1 MLTKTILKRILQMIV
16 VLIIISFLTFLLT
29 YLAPGDPAE
38 AMYEAAGISPTEEQL
53 NTARLSM
60 GLDKPFIVQYGRW
73 VTNALK
79 GDLGNSFSKS
89 LPVATLIG
97 QRLLP
102 TLKIAVFSMAIML
115 VISIPLGLLSA
126 THQDGVWDYVIRFLS
141 FFGIS
146 MPGFWLGLLLM
157 YVFCVK
163 LHWLPAVS
171 AASGFREMILPS
183 VTLAIAMSSK
193 YTRQVRA
200 SVLEELSQDY
210 VIGAQARGVRSS
222 RVLWRHVF
230 KNALLP
236 LITLLGISFGSLL
249 GGTSIVEIVFS
260 YPGLGNLAVQSVSAR
275 DYPLI
280 QGVVLWVAMI
290 YMAVNLVV
298 DLTYDLVDPRIRE
311 AR

>member
-1 MLTKTILKRILQMIV
+1 MLTKKILTRLAQMII
-16 VLIIISFLTFLLT
+16 VLIGVSFCTFLLT
-29 YLAPGDPAE
+29 YLAPGDPAQ
-38 AMYEAAGISPTEEQL
+38 AMYEAAGISPTEQQL
-53 NTARLSM
+53 ETARLAM
-60 GLDKPFIVQYGRW
+60 GLDQPFAVQYTKW
-73 VTNALK
+73 VAGIFH
-79 GDLGNSFSKS
+79 GDLGVSFSKNM
-89 LPVATLIG
+89 PVATVIG

-102 TLKIAVFSMAIML
+102 TLKIALFSMAIML
-115 VISIPLGLLSA
+115 VVSVPLGLLSA
-126 THQDGVWDYVIRFLS
+126 VRQDGPWDYAIRFLS

-146 MPGFWLGLLLM
+146 MPGFWLGLVLM

-171 AASGFREMILPS
+171 AGSGIREMILPS

-200 SVLEELSQDY
+200 SVLEELGQDY
-210 VIGAQARGVRSS
+210 VIGARARGVPYARI
-222 RVLWRHVF
+222 LWLHVF
-230 KNALLP
+230 KNSLLP

-280 QGVVLWVAMI
+280 QGIVLWVAMI
-290 YMAVNLVV
+290 YMAVNLAV

>member
-183 VTLAIAMSSK
+183 VTLAIVMSSK

-210 VIGAQARGVRSS
+210 VIGAQARGVRAS

>member
-163 LHWLPAVS
+163 LRWLPAVS

>member
-1 MLTKTILKRILQMIV
+1 MLKKMILKRLLQMIV

-73 VTNALK
+73 VTHALR
-79 GDLGNSFSKS
+79 GDLGTSFSKS

-115 VISIPLGLLSA
+115 VVSIPLGLLSA
-126 THQDGVWDYVIRFLS
+126 THQDGVWDYLIRFLS

-157 YVFCVK
+157 YVFCVR

-171 AASGFREMILPS
+171 ASSGFREMILPS

-210 VIGAQARGVRSS
+210 VIGARARGVRRS
-222 RVLWRHVF
+222 RILWRHVF

-249 GGTSIVEIVFS
+249 GGTSIVEIVFA

>member
-1 MLTKTILKRILQMIV
+1 MIV

-163 LHWLPAVS
+163 LRWLPAVS

>member
-1 MLTKTILKRILQMIV
+1 MLAKKIVRRLAQMLI
-16 VLIIISFLTFLLT
+16 VLIGVSFFTFLLT

-38 AMYEAAGISPTEEQL
+38 AMYEAAGILPTPEQL
-53 NTARLSM
+53 ETARLSM
-60 GLDKPFIVQYGRW
+60 GLDKPFIVQYGLW
-73 VTNALK
+73 VKGVLH
-79 GDLGNSFSKS
+79 GDLGISFSKS
-89 LPVATLIG
+89 LPVATVIG
-97 QRLLP
+97 QRLIP
-102 TLKIAVFSMAIML
+102 TLKIALFSLALML
-115 VISIPLGLLSA
+115 AVSIPLGLLSA
-126 THQDGVWDYVIRFLS
+126 VRQDSIWDGVVRFLS

-163 LHWLPAVS
+163 LRWLPAVS
-171 AASGFREMILPS
+171 ASSGFREMILPS
-183 VTLAIAMSSK
+183 VTLAIAMSAK

-210 VIGAQARGVRSS
+210 LVGARARGIKYPRI
-222 RVLWRHVF
+222 LWLHVF
-230 KNALLP
+230 KNSMLP

-260 YPGLGNLAVQSVSAR
+260 YPGLGNLAVQSVQAR

-280 QGVVLWVAMI
+280 QGIVLWVAMI
-290 YMAVNLVV
+290 FMVVNLAV
-298 DLTYDLVDPRIRE
+298 DLAYDLVDPRIRE